1 MAAEEA
7 GWDPGQEGGVIQ
19 DKIPALPAFPEAD
32 SADPGGERSDDTRQD
47 RAPKAYGEDLC
58 GLWVRKEK
66 GYKTKWMERGI
77 GFRIRDKTKEE
88 KHGSAS
94 ASDPPACMK

>member
-7 GWDPGQEGGVIQ
+7 VGDPSPEGGGDTRQ
-19 DKIPALPAFPEAD
+19 DPALPALPEAD

-66 GYKTKWMERGI
+66 GYKTR
-77 GFRIRDKTKEE
+77 
-88 KHGSAS
+88 
-94 ASDPPACMK
+94 